1 MMATTM
7 AVSIPAGT
15 AVIAAAPNSAFAA
28 STTASTMI
36 DGFSNGVATK
46 YNSSCL
52 EIAYENAK
60 NELLGEVEGEGEED
74 EANEHAGFKCY
85 RDGKPVKCSS
95 VREDGQTDRRRR
107 RRTI

>member
-1 MMATTM
+1 MAATM
-7 AVSIPAGT
+7 AICVGVT
-15 AVIAAAPNSAFAA
+15 LIATAPNAA
-28 STTASTMI
+28 LAASTMI

-46 YNSSCL
+46 YNRSCL

-60 NELLGEVEGEGEED
+60 NELLGEGEGEGDGDED

-85 RDGKPVKCSS
+85 RDGKPIKCSS